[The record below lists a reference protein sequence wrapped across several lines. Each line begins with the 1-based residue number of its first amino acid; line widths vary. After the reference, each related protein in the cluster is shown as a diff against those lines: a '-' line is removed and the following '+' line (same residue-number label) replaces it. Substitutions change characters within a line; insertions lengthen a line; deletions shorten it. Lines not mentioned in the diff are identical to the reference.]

1 MIRARSGFT
10 LVEMAVAMLVG
21 IIAMVV
27 AFNAIILLV
36 KGEKS
41 TDRDASKAIVDARL
55 MQTLL
60 QDIRSATEVTETVPD
75 KEYRVVRYVNAATG
89 GKLEK
94 KTVIWKLASDTKVTR
109 LMDGATRPDE
119 FDYAG
124 LLNPQ
129 TPAVKFRLERVS
141 DVRFPP

>member
-1 MIRARSGFT
+1 
-10 LVEMAVAMLVG
+10 
-21 IIAMVV
+21 
-27 AFNAIILLV
+27 V

-60 QDIRSATEVTETVPD
+60 QDVRSATEVTETVAG
-75 KEYRVVRYVNAATG
+75 KEYRVVRFVMAPG
-89 GKLEK
+89 GKLDRK
-94 KTVIWKLASDTKVTR
+94 IVTWKLASDTRVTR
-109 LMDGATRPDE
+109 LMEGEARPEE
-119 FDYAG
+119 FDYTG

-129 TPAVKFRLERVS
+129 TPAVKLRLERVS

>member
-1 MIRARSGFT
+1 MRRGFT
-10 LVEMAVAMLVG
+10 LVEMAVALLIG
-21 IIAMVV
+21 AIGLTV
-27 AFNAIILLV
+27 AFNAIILLT
-36 KGEKS
+36 KGEKA

-60 QDIRSATEVTETVPD
+60 QDVRSASEVSETVSG
-75 KEYRVVRYVNAATG
+75 KEYKIVRFVTGPG

-94 KTVIWKLASDTKVTR
+94 KTVMWKLVSDTRVSRQVEGGGK
-109 LMDGATRPDE
+109 PDE
-119 FDYAG
+119 YDYAG

-129 TPAVKFRLERVS
+129 TPAVKFRLERVA

>member
-1 MIRARSGFT
+1 MRRGFT
-10 LVEMAVAMLVG
+10 LVEMTVALLVG
-21 IIAMVV
+21 GVALAV
-27 AFNAIILLV
+27 AFNAILLLT
-36 KGEKS
+36 KGEKA

-60 QDIRSATEVTETVPD
+60 QDIRSAAEVTEAVAG
-75 KEYRVVRYVNAATG
+75 KEYKVVRWTTGAG

-94 KTVIWKLASDTKVTR
+94 KTILWKLATDTKVTR
-109 LMDGATRPDE
+109 TADGGKPEE
-119 FDYAG
+119 FDYTG

-129 TPAVKFRLERVS
+129 TPAVRFRLERVA

>member
-1 MIRARSGFT
+1 
-10 LVEMAVAMLVG
+10 MAVALLVG
-21 IIAMVV
+21 GLALTV
-27 AFNAIILLV
+27 AFNAILLLT

-60 QDIRSATEVTETVPD
+60 QDIRSAAEVSETVAG
-75 KEYRVVRYVNAATG
+75 KEYKIVRFVTG
-89 GKLEK
+89 ADGKLEK
-94 KTVIWKLASDTKVTR
+94 KTVLWKLVSDLRVSRTF
-109 LMDGATRPDE
+109 DGGKPDE
-119 FDYAG
+119 YDYTG

-129 TPAVKFRLERVS
+129 TPAIKFRLERVA

>member
-1 MIRARSGFT
+1 MSRRAFT
-10 LVEMAVAMLVG
+10 LVEMAVALLIG
-21 IIAMVV
+21 IIALIIC
-27 AFNAIILLV
+27 FNAIILLV
-36 KGEKS
+36 RGEKS

-60 QDIRSATEVTETVPD
+60 QDVRSAAEVTETVAG
-75 KEYRVVRYVNAATG
+75 KEYKIVRYVAGAG

-94 KTVIWKLASDTKVTR
+94 KAVQWKLASDTKVTR
-109 LMDGATRPDE
+109 QLDGAARPEE

>member
-1 MIRARSGFT
+1 MRRRGFT

-21 IIAMVV
+21 GIALVV
-27 AFNAIILLV
+27 AFNAILLLT

-60 QDIRSATEVTETVPD
+60 QDVRSATEVTETVAG
-75 KEYRVVRYVNAATG
+75 KEYKVVRFVNGAA

-94 KTVIWKLASDTKVTR
+94 KTVMWKLASDTKVTR
-109 LMDGATRPDE
+109 QMEGAARPDE
-119 FDYAG
+119 FDYTG

-129 TPAVKFRLERVS
+129 SPAVKFRLERVS